1 MNFLNLLHIIFL
13 FAFTLFFAYDFFPNI
28 PFGNA
33 IPDGAL
39 IAMFIGL
46 FLFSLLFKSMRFTS
60 NIDKLKWNI
69 FSTTYLVFLIVLFTI
84 LGGKSSIG
92 LSFDNGGLWGIL
104 TFLIYNIFSQWK
116 KIKKVEE

>member
-1 MNFLNLLHIIFL
+1 MNFLKPLHIIFL
-13 FAFTLFFAYDFFPNI
+13 FAFTLLFVYDFFPNI
-28 PFGNA
+28 PLGIA

-39 IAMFIGL
+39 IAMFIEL

-60 NIDKLKWNI
+60 NKDKLKWNI

-104 TFLIYNIFSQWK
+104 TFLIYDIFSQWK